1 MNAAAPAVAGL
12 YGKIPAYGDFLH
24 RDLPSSFVEPWN
36 SWLDQGLRAS
46 QTVLKDGWMEAY
58 LTSPPWRFILEP
70 GLAGEEGWLG
80 VMASSVDR
88 VNRCYPITVAIAL
101 GQDVRLPLL
110 TEAIDST
117 LDALEKII
125 LRLIDGSWTPDAVMA
140 GIDALA
146 LTIGQSAIPP
156 AVMSHGGAER
166 LMTGPFHASISGL
179 ALRWFLEVQQGAS
192 EQDPLSGWWHR
203 QWGGRGPESFVT
215 PGLPGPGCFVS
226 LLDGDWSREQWANA
240 SGGESPS

>member
-1 MNAAAPAVAGL
+1 MNMSPPAVAGL

-24 RDLPSSFVEPWN
+24 RNLPSSFVEPWN

-46 QTVLKDGWMEAY
+46 QAVLKDQWMEAY
-58 LTSPPWRFILEP
+58 LTSPPWRFVLEP

-101 GQDVRLPLL
+101 GEDVRLPLL

-117 LDALEKII
+117 LDTLEKII
-125 LRLIDGSWTPDAVMA
+125 LQLIDGSWTPDAVMA

-146 LTIGQSAIPP
+146 RTIGQSAASP
-156 AVMSHGGAER
+156 AVANRGGADR

-179 ALRWFLEVQQGAS
+179 ALRWFLEVQQDAS
-192 EQDPLSGWWHR
+192 EQYPLSGWWHR
-203 QWGGRGPESFVT
+203 QWSGRAPESFVT
-215 PGLPGPGCFVS
+215 PGLPAPECFAC
-226 LLDGDWSREQWANA
+226 LLDGDWPREGWTGPL
-240 SGGESPS
+240 SGEGPS